1 MSQIKIIGAG
11 VVGLSCA
18 LELLNQGHR
27 VILVDRASGLGAHAC
42 SHYAGGM
49 LAPWCEGESAEPIVV
64 QLGAQAIDWWAQYVD
79 CIHYEGTLV
88 VSSTRDRSELNRFAQ
103 RTQAYSWMDE
113 AHIAELE
120 PDLDGRFSAGL
131 YYDKEAHVDP
141 RVALQQL
148 LAQVMQRS
156 AEVRWNCEEDVN
168 ADTEADFVLDC
179 RGFTADNDIPE
190 LRGVR
195 GEMLL
200 IQTHE
205 VQFKRPVRLVHPRIP
220 LYVVPRENGIF
231 MIGATMIES
240 SKRGGATVRSVVE
253 LLNGAYALHPAFA
266 EAQIL
271 EIGADVRPA
280 FANNLPKI
288 IRAGK
293 LLRVNGMYRHGF
305 LLAPAMAQLV
315 ARAIA
320 DPNAPTELA
329 L

>member
-1 MSQIKIIGAG
+1 MLQIKIIGAG

-27 VILVDRASGLGAHAC
+27 ITVVDRATGLGGHSC

-64 QLGAQAIDWWAQYVD
+64 QLGAQAINWWGQCVD
-79 CIHYEGTLV
+79 CIRYEGTLV
-88 VSSTRDRSELNRFAQ
+88 VSSARDMAELNRFAQ
-103 RTQAYSWMDE
+103 RTQSHTQINATQ
-113 AHIAELE
+113 IAELE
-120 PDLDGRFSAGL
+120 PDLAERFRTGL
-131 YYDKEAHVDP
+131 YYGKEAHVDP

-148 LAQVMQRS
+148 LAHVI
-156 AEVRWNCEEDVN
+156 ALGGEVHWNTEDDVK
-168 ADTEADFVLDC
+168 ADTDADFVLDC
-179 RGFTADNDIPE
+179 RGFAAGDDIPE

-200 IQTHE
+200 IQSHDA
-205 VQFKRPVRLVHPRIP
+205 QFKRPVRLLHPRIP

-253 LLNGAYALHPAFA
+253 LLNGAYTLHPAFA
-266 EAQIL
+266 EAQII

-280 FANNLPKI
+280 FTNNLPKI
-288 IRAGK
+288 IRNGK
-293 LLRVNGMYRHGF
+293 VLRINGMYRHGF

-320 DPNAPTELA
+320 NPNTPTELT

>member
-1 MSQIKIIGAG
+1 MAHIKIIGAG

-18 LELLNQGHR
+18 LELLQHR
-27 VILVDRASGLGAHAC
+27 HSVHLVDRAGGLGGHAC

-64 QLGAQAIDWWAQYVD
+64 QLGAQAINWWAQYVD
-79 CIHYEGTLV
+79 CIRYEGTLV
-88 VSSTRDRSELNRFAQ
+88 VSSARDRSELNRFAQ
-103 RTQAYSWMDE
+103 RTQAYSWADE
-113 AHIAELE
+113 ARIAELE
-120 PDLDGRFSAGL
+120 PDLAGRFSTGL

-141 RVALQQL
+141 RVALQQV
-148 LAQVMQRS
+148 LAQVIQRGG
-156 AEVRWNCEEDVN
+156 EVRWNCEADVN

-179 RGFTADNDIPE
+179 RGFAASENIAD

-220 LYVVPRENGIF
+220 LYIVPRENGVF

-240 SKRGGATVRSVVE
+240 SKRSGASVRSVVE

-280 FANNLPKI
+280 FANHLPKI

-305 LLAPAMAQLV
+305 LLAPAMAQLL
-315 ARAIA
+315 ARAID

>member
-1 MSQIKIIGAG
+1 MAHIKIIGAG

-18 LELLNQGHR
+18 LELLQHGHS
-27 VILVDRASGLGAHAC
+27 VHLVDRAGGLGGHAC

-64 QLGAQAIDWWAQYVD
+64 QLGAQAINWWAQYVD
-79 CIHYEGTLV
+79 CIRYEGTLV
-88 VSSTRDRSELNRFAQ
+88 VSSARDQTELTRFAQ
-103 RTQAYSWMDE
+103 RTQAHH
-113 AHIAELE
+113 AVNAAQIAELE
-120 PDLDGRFSAGL
+120 PDLAGRFNSGL
-131 YYDKEAHVDP
+131 YYAQEAHVDP

-148 LAQVMQRS
+148 LARVLALGATVQWQT
-156 AEVRWNCEEDVN
+156 ECDPN
-168 ADTEADFVLDC
+168 AASDADFVLDC
-179 RGFTADNDIPE
+179 RGFAASEDIAE

-220 LYVVPRENGIF
+220 LYIVPRENGVF

-240 SKRGGATVRSVVE
+240 SKRSGASVRSVVE

-280 FANNLPKI
+280 FANHLPKI

-293 LLRVNGMYRHGF
+293 LLRVNRMYRHGF
-305 LLAPAMAQLV
+305 LLAPAMAQLL